1 MSDAGAIAIALGIYF
16 GLKAIA
22 EAIKLITKQ
31 EH

>member
-1 MSDAGAIAIALGIYF
+1 MTDAGAISIALGIYF

-22 EAIKLITKQ
+22 EAIKQINHK